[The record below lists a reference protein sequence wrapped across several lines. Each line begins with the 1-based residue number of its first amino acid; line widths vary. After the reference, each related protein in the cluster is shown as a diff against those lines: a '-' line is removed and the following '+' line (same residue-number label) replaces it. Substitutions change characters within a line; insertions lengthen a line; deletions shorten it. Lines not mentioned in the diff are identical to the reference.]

1 MIKILKRKLDDKS
14 KQPKEDNDDK
24 NSADQNLNENQT
36 NDNCPD
42 KNSDAKKRKDNSLN
56 SKNNMKVL
64 KLRPNFFLGL
74 QVSNTEIH
82 KNVKNLQE
90 KIIHRN
96 PKLHSALVNVST
108 LHITLAVTHL
118 ANQKE
123 IQLLKENL
131 DTWAQNNKNLYFI
144 EPIVLNFSGVNC
156 FNKSVAYVNIQK
168 NKDYEKICN
177 LSKDLNLI
185 LSDLGFSTDQK
196 SFTPHLTFLKLSKDY
211 KLLRSKK
218 KFLKDFEFAEECIDF
233 FGKEQIRKLQLLS
246 MDEPKNENGY
256 YKCLHEIKLSDD
268 NYKASEMNH
277 SECCTPIPKPNKNLT

>member
-1 MIKILKRKLDDKS
+1 MIKVLKRKLDDKS

-24 NSADQNLNENQT
+24 NSSDQNLNENQT

-42 KNSDAKKRKDNSLN
+42 KNSDAKKIKDNSLN

-144 EPIVLNFSGVNC
+144 EPIVLNFSG
-156 FNKSVAYVNIQK
+156 
-168 NKDYEKICN
+168 
-177 LSKDLNLI
+177 DLNLI
-185 LSDLGFSTDQK
+185 LSDLGFSTDQR